1 MADSLKIPYPKT
13 SEAAPH
19 TIGRR
24 LQEIKGVL
32 AVAGSVYLTL
42 ALFSYNKWD
51 RSLFTF
57 SQAPTGNYGGVV
69 GACVSDAVISF
80 LGLSGY
86 LAPLLLMIYGV
97 RNILGK
103 EKSMLHAVG
112 TVVLLASLSM
122 LAQLL
127 SSTIH
132 LIVEP
137 AGGLAGLF
145 LTNVFEGLLSPPG
158 AYLLCIALVVIAL
171 VLLSPVSIFSYL
183 RGREKETELPDN
195 ELESG
200 LPLYPLENEEILIE
214 SKPLAKAPLNPGPAP
229 KVKSDNGYSLPSLD
243 FLKEGESASGP
254 AKDELNAAASG
265 IERKLTDFGVNG
277 KIKGAHP
284 GPVVTMY
291 EFEPAAGVKINRIV
305 SLSEDLALAL
315 RAPSIRVYPIPGKS
329 TIGIEVPNKQ
339 RATVVLKEI
348 ISAENFQ
355 QSNSFL
361 TLALGKDIFG
371 NPVATDLSKM
381 PHLLVAG
388 ATGSGK
394 SVSINAMI
402 VSMLYKATPEEV
414 KMLMIDPKLLELS
427 AYTGI
432 PHLISPVINSP
443 KEASEAL
450 RKMVFE
456 MERRYRL
463 LAEKGARNIDA
474 FNRQASKAEK
484 LPYIVV
490 IIDELA
496 DLMFTAPSDVE
507 NAITRL
513 AQMARASGIHLILAT
528 QRPSVDVIT
537 GLIKANFPARISFQV
552 TSRIDSRTILDG
564 QGAEQLLGMG
574 DMLLMVPGVKIVRI
588 HGAYISETEIKA
600 VTEFARSQGSPD
612 YTSFE
617 NIVVTDDQG
626 KGTDGSGERDELYQK
641 VLDFAE
647 AVGEVSISSIQR
659 RFKIGYNRA
668 ASVMELL
675 EEDGLVGPPKGAGKP
690 RNFIGRR

>member
-1 MADSLKIPYPKT
+1 MAVSLKNPFFKAP
-13 SEAAPH
+13 AAPPH

-24 LQEIKGVL
+24 LQEIKGVI
-32 AVAGSVYLTL
+32 AVTGSVYLSL
-42 ALFSYNKWD
+42 ALISYNKWD
-51 RSLFTF
+51 PSLFTF
-57 SQAPTGNYGGVV
+57 SQAPAGNYGGIV
-69 GACVSDAVISF
+69 GAYASDAVISF
-80 LGLSGY
+80 LGLAGY
-86 LAPLLLMIYGV
+86 ISPLFLVIYGI
-97 RNILGK
+97 RNIMGK
-103 EKSMLHAVG
+103 EKSMLHVLGAA
-112 TVVLLASLSM
+112 VLLVSLSM

-127 SSTIH
+127 SGMINLSI
-132 LIVEP
+132 EP
-137 AGGLAGLF
+137 AGGLAGFFLANLF
-145 LTNVFEGLLSPPG
+145 KGLLSPPG
-158 AYLLCIALVVIAL
+158 AYLMGIAMLIIAL

-183 RGREKETELPDN
+183 HGLTKETELPGK
-195 ELESG
+195 EIKPE

-214 SKPLAKAPLNPGPAP
+214 SKPVAKVPLKPRTAPE
-229 KVKSDNGYSLPSLD
+229 VKSGNGYSLPSLD
-243 FLKEGESASGP
+243 FLQEGEGASGP

-265 IERKLTDFGVNG
+265 IERKLTDFGVSG

-305 SLSEDLALAL
+305 SLSDDLALAL
-315 RAPSIRVYPIPGKS
+315 RAPSIRVYPIAGKA
-329 TIGIEVPNKQ
+329 TLGIEVPNRL
-339 RATVVLKEI
+339 RATVVLREI

-355 QSNSFL
+355 HSTSLL

-371 NPVATDLSKM
+371 TPVATDLSKM

-402 VSMLYKATPEEV
+402 VSLLYKATPEEV

-427 AYTGI
+427 AYAGI

-450 RKMVFE
+450 KKMVFE

-463 LAEKGARNIDA
+463 LAEKGSRNIDA
-474 FNRQASKAEK
+474 FNRQASRAEK

-496 DLMFTAPSDVE
+496 DLMFTAPGDVE

-574 DMLLMVPGVKIVRI
+574 DMLLMIPGVKLVRI
-588 HGAYISETEIKA
+588 HGAYINETEIKA
-600 VTEFARSQGSPD
+600 ITEFARSQGSPD

-617 NIVVTDDQG
+617 NIVVTDGQE
-626 KGTDGSGERDELYQK
+626 KGIDGSGERDEMYQK

-647 AVGEVSISSIQR
+647 AAGEVSISSIQR

-668 ASVMELL
+668 ASIMELMG
-675 EEDGLVGPPKGAGKP
+675 EDGLVGPPRGAGKP
-690 RNFIGRR
+690 RDFLGRR

>member
-1 MADSLKIPYPKT
+1 MPLQAELTSLWHCQVTT
-13 SEAAPH
+13 S
-19 TIGRR
+19 
-24 LQEIKGVL
+24 
-32 AVAGSVYLTL
+32 GSGHCLL
-42 ALFSYNKWD
+42 
-51 RSLFTF
+51 SLR
-57 SQAPTGNYGGVV
+57 PLTGNYGGIA
-69 GACVSDAVISF
+69 GAYVSDAVISF
-80 LGLSGY
+80 LGVAGY
-86 LAPLLLMIYGV
+86 MSPILLMVYGV
-97 RNILGK
+97 RKILGK
-103 EKSMLHAVG
+103 EKSMLHALG
-112 TVVLLASLSM
+112 AVVLLASLSM

-127 SSTIH
+127 SGTIN
-132 LIVEP
+132 LFVEP
-137 AGGLAGLF
+137 AGGLAGL
-145 LTNVFEGLLSPPG
+145 LLANLFEGLLSPPG
-158 AYLLCIALVVIAL
+158 AYLMGIALVVIAL
-171 VLLSPVSIFSYL
+171 VLLSPVSIFSYM
-183 RGREKETELPDN
+183 RGREKEAELPIKVM
-195 ELESG
+195 EPE

-214 SKPLAKAPLNPGPAP
+214 SKPAAKVPLKPGTARE
-229 KVKSDNGYSLPSLD
+229 VKSDNGYSLPPLD
-243 FLKEGESASGP
+243 FLKEGEDASGP
-254 AKDELNAAASG
+254 ARDELNAAASG
-265 IERKLTDFGVNG
+265 IERKLTDFGVSG

-315 RAPSIRVYPIPGKS
+315 RAPSIRVYPIAGKA
-329 TIGIEVPNKQ
+329 TIGIEVPNSQ
-339 RATVVLKEI
+339 RATVVLREI

-355 QSNSFL
+355 NSASLL

-371 NPVATDLSKM
+371 KPVATDLSKM

-402 VSMLYKATPEEV
+402 ISLLYKATPEEV

-427 AYTGI
+427 AYAGI

-450 RKMVFE
+450 KKMVFE
-456 MERRYRL
+456 MERRYKV

-474 FNRQASKAEK
+474 FNRQASRAEK

-574 DMLLMVPGVKIVRI
+574 DMLLMVPGVKILRI

-600 VTEFARSQGSPD
+600 VTEFARSQGPPD

-617 NIVVTDDQG
+617 NIVVTDSQE
-626 KGTDGSGERDELYQK
+626 KGTDGSGERDAMYQK
-641 VLDFAE
+641 ALDFAE
-647 AVGEVSISSIQR
+647 SAGEVSISSIQR

-668 ASVMELL
+668 ASIMELL

-690 RNFIGRR
+690 RDFLGRR

>member
-1 MADSLKIPYPKT
+1 MADSLKILH
-13 SEAAPH
+13 SGEQAASPH

-24 LQEIKGVL
+24 LQEIKGVI
-32 AVAGSVYLTL
+32 AVTGSVYLTL
-42 ALFSYNKWD
+42 ALFSYNRWD

-57 SQAPTGNYGGVV
+57 SQTPTRNYGGIV
-69 GACVSDAVISF
+69 GAYVSDAVISL
-80 LGLSGY
+80 LGLAGY
-86 LAPLLLMIYGV
+86 MTPLLLMIYGV
-97 RNILGK
+97 RNILRK
-103 EKSMLHAVG
+103 EKSMLHVLG
-112 TVVLLASLSM
+112 TAVLLASLSM

-127 SSTIH
+127 SGTIH

-137 AGGLAGLF
+137 AGGLAGLLLANLF
-145 LTNVFEGLLSPPG
+145 KGFLSPPG
-158 AYLLCIALVVIAL
+158 AYLVGIALVIIAL
-171 VLLSPVSIFSYL
+171 VLLSPVSIFSYMGV
-183 RGREKETELPDN
+183 RRKEVAPPN
-195 ELESG
+195 KKFESD
-200 LPLYPLENEEILIE
+200 LPLYPVENEEILLE
-214 SKPLAKAPLNPGPAP
+214 SRPVSRVPLKQMRAPE
-229 KVKSDNGYSLPSLD
+229 VRSDNGYSLPPLD
-243 FLKEGESASGP
+243 FLKEGEGASGP
-254 AKDELNAAASG
+254 AKDELNAAAYG
-265 IERKLTDFGVNG
+265 IERKLTDFGVSG

-315 RAPSIRVYPIPGKS
+315 RAPSIRVYPIAGKA
-329 TIGIEVPNKQ
+329 TIGIEVPNRQ
-339 RATVVLKEI
+339 RATVVLREI

-355 QSNSFL
+355 QSTSVL
-361 TLALGKDIFG
+361 SLALGKDIFG

-394 SVSINAMI
+394 SSSINAMI
-402 VSMLYKATPEEV
+402 ISMLYKATPDEV

-427 AYTGI
+427 AYAGI

-450 RKMVFE
+450 KKMVFE
-456 MERRYRL
+456 MERRYKL

-474 FNRQASKAEK
+474 FNRQASGAEK

-496 DLMFTAPSDVE
+496 DLMFTAPTDVE

-588 HGAYISETEIKA
+588 HGAYVSEPEIKA

-617 NIVVTDDQG
+617 NIVVADSQE
-626 KGTDGSGERDELYQK
+626 KGTDGSGERDEMYHK

-647 AVGEVSISSIQR
+647 AAGEVSISSIQR

-668 ASVMELL
+668 ASLMELM
-675 EEDGLVGPPKGAGKP
+675 EEDGLVGPPRGAGKP
-690 RNFIGRR
+690 RDFLGRR